1 MSNEDSLISIKVL
14 FEKLSP
20 QFETVLIILSI
31 LVVILGF
38 TTFNLLM
45 KNEQAED
52 IIMSQDTFISKFMDT
67 VNKADA
73 KLKQIDHKGSFE
85 SDDEIGFFFK
95 EVKNIQATL
104 NEFNNKR

>member
-1 MSNEDSLISIKVL
+1 MI
-14 FEKLSP
+14 
-20 QFETVLIILSI
+20 LIILSV

-45 KNEQAED
+45 KNEQVED

>member
-1 MSNEDSLISIKVL
+1 
-14 FEKLSP
+14 
-20 QFETVLIILSI
+20 
-31 LVVILGF
+31 
-38 TTFNLLM
+38 M

-73 KLKQIDHKGSFE
+73 ELKQIDHKGSFE

>member
-1 MSNEDSLISIKVL
+1 MIY
-14 FEKLSP
+14 
-20 QFETVLIILSI
+20 TILSV

-38 TTFNLLM
+38 TTFNLLR

>member
-1 MSNEDSLISIKVL
+1 
-14 FEKLSP
+14 
-20 QFETVLIILSI
+20 
-31 LVVILGF
+31 
-38 TTFNLLM
+38 M

-104 NEFNNKR
+104 NEFNNKLTNYNLIDDILYQDNNKPYMVQDRLEHVVLI

>member
-1 MSNEDSLISIKVL
+1 MIY
-14 FEKLSP
+14 
-20 QFETVLIILSI
+20 TILSI

-38 TTFNLLM
+38 TTFNLLR

-52 IIMSQDTFISKFMDT
+52 IIISQDEFISRLMDT
-67 VNKADA
+67 VNKADT

-85 SDDEIGFFFK
+85 ADDEIGFFFK

>member
-1 MSNEDSLISIKVL
+1 MI
-14 FEKLSP
+14 
-20 QFETVLIILSI
+20 LIILSV

-38 TTFNLLM
+38 TTFNLLI

>member
-1 MSNEDSLISIKVL
+1 MI
-14 FEKLSP
+14 
-20 QFETVLIILSI
+20 LIILSV

-52 IIMSQDTFISKFMDT
+52 VIISQDTFISRFMDT

>member
-1 MSNEDSLISIKVL
+1 MIY
-14 FEKLSP
+14 
-20 QFETVLIILSI
+20 TILSV

-38 TTFNLLM
+38 TTFNLLS

-52 IIMSQDTFISKFMDT
+52 IIISQDEFISKFMDT

-95 EVKNIQATL
+95 EIKNIQATL

>member
-1 MSNEDSLISIKVL
+1 
-14 FEKLSP
+14 
-20 QFETVLIILSI
+20 
-31 LVVILGF
+31 VILGF